1 MVAVTPPLLL
11 LRGSLTL
18 SSNILA
24 LGWKPDFSLTCHDL
38 LPGTIS
44 LNSCRAC
51 EVRPNAAHTSLPP
64 GKPRSLAPDT
74 RQPARENDVVICLR
88 ADGARVTS
96 VVGTGRRRE
105 DGEFMRISRPAPRLL
120 SQLIWRW
127 CWWTCVCRCLPPPS
141 SPPCLLLDSS
151 LDRMIAPQTL
161 VLKPC
166 RGRT

>member
-1 MVAVTPPLLL
+1 MDGRCYTPLLL
-11 LRGSLTL
+11 LRGSLTP

-38 LPGTIS
+38 LLGTIS

-64 GKPRSLAPDT
+64 GKPRSPAPDT

-127 CWWTCVCRCLPPPS
+127 YMVLVDMRLPMPPS
-141 SPPCLLLDSS
+141 SIFAALPSVGLFAKSN
-151 LDRMIAPQTL
+151 
-161 VLKPC
+161 
-166 RGRT
+166 